1 MSAGHA
7 DCFCCYRNK
16 MQKMTDSLDEYHER
30 WSKIEHLCGFSVC
43 HTFTVSAGVIHS
55 PGHHPTRKISRS
67 VPPAPGPTS
76 GGVNPPGPTSG
87 GVNQTSGK
95 QEPLTNTEVAAKPFQ
110 ALSRDR
116 SGSMSRET
124 SEKRSIKLG
133 RVSITT
139 TTDSSSKEELGGSPS
154 FSTLTRRKPF

>member
-1 MSAGHA
+1 
-7 DCFCCYRNK
+7 

-76 GGVNPPGPTSG
+76 GGVNPSGPTSGGVNPPGPTSG

-95 QEPLTNTEVAAKPFQ
+95 QEPLTNTEVAAKSFQ